1 MTSIETQ
8 ARLVRIRRWLWALV
22 GIAALGVGVM
32 LGIRAFGGDQSGGAS
47 EVAGAPSDIGSSFA
61 LVDRNNKPVT
71 PQSLKGKPYAIFFG
85 FTRCPDVCPTALSRM
100 AQFRKKLGADGGKF
114 QIVFVSVDSGRDSPA
129 DVGAY
134 VDLFGTPILGLT
146 GSEQQIAQAAKS
158 FRVYFQKVP
167 VEGGDYTIDH
177 SAFTVL
183 MDRDGHFRS
192 LLSDQE
198 SEASALAELRRLI
211 A

>member
-1 MTSIETQ
+1 MTSTETHV
-8 ARLVRIRRWLWALV
+8 RLGRVRRWLWALV
-22 GIAALGVGVM
+22 GIAALGIGIM
-32 LGIRAFGGDQSGGAS
+32 LGIRTFGGDQQGAS
-47 EVAGAPSDIGSSFA
+47 EVAGAPVDIGSSFA
-61 LVDRNNKPVT
+61 LVDRNGKPVT

-100 AQFRKKLGADGGKF
+100 AQFRKKLGADGDKF

-129 DVGAY
+129 DVSAY

-146 GSEQQIAQAAKS
+146 GSEAQIAQATKS
-158 FRVYFQKVP
+158 FRVFYQKVP

-177 SAFTVL
+177 SAFTAL
-183 MDRDGHFRS
+183 MDRNGQFRS

>member
-1 MTSIETQ
+1 MTSTETH
-8 ARLVRIRRWLWALV
+8 ARLGRVRRWLWALV
-22 GIAALGVGVM
+22 GVVALAIGVM
-32 LGIRAFGGDQSGGAS
+32 LGIRAFGGDPQGGS
-47 EVAGAPSDIGSSFA
+47 ELAGAPVDIGSSFA
-61 LVDRNNKPVT
+61 LIDRDGKPVT
-71 PQSLKGKPYAIFFG
+71 PQTLKGKPYAIFFG

-100 AQFRKKLGADGGKF
+100 AHFRKKLGADGDKF

-146 GSEQQIAQAAKS
+146 GSEAQIAQATKS
-158 FRVYFQKVP
+158 FRVFFQKVP

-183 MDRDGHFRS
+183 MDRDGQFRS

>member
-1 MTSIETQ
+1 MTSIETH
-8 ARLVRIRRWLWALV
+8 ARLGRIRRWLWALV
-22 GIAALGVGVM
+22 GIAALGVGVL
-32 LGIRAFGGDQSGGAS
+32 LGIRAFDGDQGGTS

-61 LVDRNNKPVT
+61 LVDRTGKPVT

-100 AQFRKKLGADGGKF
+100 AQYRKKLGVDGNKF
-114 QIVFVSVDSGRDSPA
+114 QIVFVSVDSGHDSPA

-134 VDLFGTPILGLT
+134 VDLFGTPIIGLT
-146 GSEQQIAQAAKS
+146 GSEKQIAQAAKS

-183 MDRDGHFRS
+183 MDRDGQFRS

>member
-8 ARLVRIRRWLWALV
+8 ARLVRLRRWLWVLV
-22 GIAALGVGVM
+22 GVAALGVGVM
-32 LGIRAFGGDQSGGAS
+32 LGIRALGGDQGGAS
-47 EVAGAPSDIGSSFA
+47 EVAGAPADIGSSFS
-61 LVDRNNKPVT
+61 LVDRDGKPVT
-71 PQSLKGKPYAIFFG
+71 PQSLKGKPHAIFFG

-100 AQFRKKLGADGGKF
+100 AQYRKKLGADGDKF
-114 QIVFVSVDSGRDSPA
+114 QIVFVSVDSGHDSPA

-134 VDLFGTPILGLT
+134 VDLFGTPIVGLT
-146 GSEQQIAQAAKS
+146 GSQQQIADAAKS
-158 FRVYFQKVP
+158 FRVFYQKVP

-183 MDRDGHFRS
+183 MDREGHFRS

-198 SEASALAELRRLI
+198 SEESALAELRRLI

>member
-1 MTSIETQ
+1 MTSTETH
-8 ARLVRIRRWLWALV
+8 ARLGRVRRWLWALV
-22 GIAALGVGVM
+22 GIALLGIGIM
-32 LGIRAFGGDQSGGAS
+32 LGIRAFGGNQHGAS
-47 EVAGAPSDIGSSFA
+47 EVAGAPVDIGSSFA
-61 LVDRNNKPVT
+61 LVDRDGKAVT

-146 GSEQQIAQAAKS
+146 GSEAQIAQATKS
-158 FRVYFQKVP
+158 FRVFYQKVP

-183 MDRDGHFRS
+183 MDRDGQFRS

>member
-1 MTSIETQ
+1 MTSIETH
-8 ARLVRIRRWLWALV
+8 ARLSRVRRWLWALV
-22 GIAALGVGVM
+22 GVVALGIGVM
-32 LGIRAFGGDQSGGAS
+32 LGIRAFGGDQGGAS
-47 EVAGAPSDIGSSFA
+47 EVAGAPSDIGSSFS
-61 LVDRNNKPVT
+61 LVDRTGKPVT
-71 PQSLKGKPYAIFFG
+71 PQTLKGKPYAIFFG

-100 AQFRKKLGADGGKF
+100 AQFRKKMGADGDKF
-114 QIVFVSVDSGRDSPA
+114 QIVFVSFDSGRDSPA

-158 FRVYFQKVP
+158 FRVFFQKVP

>member
-1 MTSIETQ
+1 MTSIETH
-8 ARLVRIRRWLWALV
+8 ARLSRVRRWLWALV
-22 GIAALGVGVM
+22 AIAALGIGVM
-32 LGIRAFGGDQSGGAS
+32 LGIRAFGGDQVGTP
-47 EVAGAPSDIGSSFA
+47 EVAGAPADIGTSFT
-61 LVDRNNKPVT
+61 LVDRAGKPVT

-100 AQFRKKLGADGGKF
+100 AQFRKKMGADGDKF

-129 DVGAY
+129 EVGAY

-146 GSEQQIAQAAKS
+146 GSEQQIAQATKS
-158 FRVYFQKVP
+158 FRVFFQKVP

-177 SAFTVL
+177 SAFTIL